1 MNLMEAY
8 LGITHESPE
17 EKVLELLIAIGN
29 QFVTADAGSILL
41 VDEASNELVFA
52 MTIGHGAPEDVLLG
66 QRVPI
71 GRGLVGLAAQ
81 THQVQI
87 GSPTFHLRQHR
98 GKPKMEE
105 PVAEIAAPMLINDNL
120 IGVMAAV
127 TYKADKRFSSAEGLF
142 YARISTV
149 AALIIEQRRR
159 LATLKD
165 LSRDNEVSGPLRK
178 DEHLDLEIVAAI
190 SQLAQT
196 RPNKKAV
203 IARLLHD
210 IQSFLES

>member
-8 LGITHESPE
+8 LGITNESPE
-17 EKVLELLIAIGN
+17 EKVLELLIEIGN
-29 QFVTADAGSILL
+29 QFVDSQAGSILL

-52 MTIGHGAPEDVLLG
+52 MTVGHGAPEELLIG

-87 GSPTFHLRQHR
+87 GAPTFHLRQYQ
-98 GKPKMEE
+98 GKPKFDE
-105 PVAEIAAPMLINDNL
+105 PVAEIAAPMVIKDNL

-127 TYKADKRFSSAEGLF
+127 SFKDDKRFSSADGLF

-149 AALIIEQRRR
+149 AALVIDQRRR
-159 LATLKD
+159 LATLRAM
-165 LSRDNEVSGPLRK
+165 SRNQEVSGPLTK
-178 DEHLDLEIVAAI
+178 DDLDLEIVTAV
-190 SQLAQT
+190 SQLAKIK
-196 RPNKKAV
+196 PDKKAG
-203 IARLLHD
+203 IARILRD